1 MFNERKVGQ
10 QAVYLLFKTDRRSM
24 TRMKLMK
31 LLYLADREAINQLGA
46 PISGDRLV
54 SMPLGPCLST
64 TLNLINGS
72 RPSSADGWD
81 SMLRNSND
89 DWRDVVALLGPP
101 TEGDLSFYD
110 ELSRA
115 ELKILDE
122 IWVAYGHMTAGQLV
136 DWTHENL
143 PEWID
148 PGSSSSPISV
158 SEIGQA
164 LGLEPDEVEQI
175 TSALAER
182 DALRKM
188 LANA

>member
-10 QAVYLLFKTDRRSM
+10 QAVYLLFKTDQQSL
-24 TRMKLMK
+24 TRLKLMK
-31 LLYLADREAINQLGA
+31 LLYLADREAIMQLGA
-46 PISGDRLV
+46 PISGDRYV

-64 TLNLINGS
+64 TLNLIDGS
-72 RPSSADGWD
+72 RPSSADGWA
-81 SMLRNSND
+81 SMLSNSSS
-89 DWRDVVALLGPP
+89 DWRNVVAHLGPSA
-101 TEGDLSFYD
+101 EGDLSFYD

-122 IWVAYGHMTAGQLV
+122 IWVAYGHMTVWQLV
-136 DWTHENL
+136 DWTHDL
-143 PEWID
+143 PEWVD

-158 SEIGQA
+158 SEIGLA
-164 LGLEPDEVEQI
+164 LGLEPNEVEQI

-182 DALRKM
+182 DALRRM